1 MPPTQTLTVCCF
13 GPLHDLARR
22 YMTVDVPPFKIDDK
36 HAAEVLRAAD
46 VLDL

>member
-1 MPPTQTLTVCCF
+1 
-13 GPLHDLARR
+13 
-22 YMTVDVPPFKIDDK
+22 MTVDVPPFKIDDK